1 MQLADNKYYG
11 ANTMHGSVKKKSFIR
26 V

>member
-11 ANTMHGSVKKKSFIR
+11 ANTMHGSVKKNHL
-26 V
+26 